1 MSRKPNDT
9 TEQTPGDYPQA
20 KGKKTSKKKKSTKV
34 KKDLVGGGDEETPVT
49 VSGGSIVIRSVFDR
63 EDIGGNK
70 HKNCKIND
78 APGKKWKPVRV
89 EIEDDDG
96 IRIFNIVGDGA
107 FVRVI
112 FSRPA

>member
-9 TEQTPGDYPQA
+9 TEQTPGAYTQA
-20 KGKKTSKKKKSTKV
+20 KNKTRKTTKV
-34 KKDLVGGGDEETPVT
+34 KKEIAGGGDEETPVT

-63 EDIGGNK
+63 EDIDGKK
-70 HKNCKIND
+70 HKHCKIKD
-78 APGKKWKPVRV
+78 TPGKKWTPVRV
-89 EIEDDDG
+89 EIDDDNG
-96 IRIFNIVGDGA
+96 IRSFDIAGDGA